1 MMMMM
6 IGEIVV
12 ADANADADADEM
24 IGGRRADVLS
34 AAHSARR
41 RRCGGGGG
49 GGGVV
54 HAGVEGV
61 FMDVGSRRGVGK
73 WGGHVEIRC
82 FGVILVQRLSS
93 GLMSFEL
100 RLADEQDA
108 DARGAA

>member
-1 MMMMM
+1 MMM

-12 ADANADADADEM
+12 ADANAAADADEM

-41 RRCGGGGG
+41 RRCG

>member
-1 MMMMM
+1 MM

-12 ADANADADADEM
+12 ADADAADADEM

-41 RRCGGGGG
+41 RRCGGR
-49 GGGVV
+49 GVV